1 MKKARRVPPLAGVR
15 ACACA
20 CVSVRVTARACAR
33 TRAPEGP
40 VPERGGGRQCEV
52 DVGACTVDL
61 GYSRVLTQRYSAD
74 GFAAQG
80 ARTRT
85 VHRMGYLLEG
95 VLGAPHRRL
104 TRSVGALNGYGGTR
118 GVLMGTRNVLKLPS
132 PQQGTEGVMERSQ
145 GLSVPFD
152 RAVGAV
158 RTFLRRS
165 AAARSRRS
173 RTCCNGGYADYKC
186 SRTWRA
192 YNRN

>member
-1 MKKARRVPPLAGVR
+1 MTMRSSDGDSMGTRGTEQTLEGTQGTRRRTERLLLRLCRRPVAERALEPIKKAPRVPPLAGVR

-20 CVSVRVTARACAR
+20 RVCVRVTARAFAR

-118 GVLMGTRNVLKLPS
+118 GALMGTRNVLKLPS
-132 PQQGTEGVMERSQ
+132 PQQGHS
-145 GLSVPFD
+145 PI
-152 RAVGAV
+152 
-158 RTFLRRS
+158 
-165 AAARSRRS
+165 
-173 RTCCNGGYADYKC
+173 
-186 SRTWRA
+186 
-192 YNRN
+192 